1 MLAVFLFFRT
11 FLCRTLTVFMPVGER
26 RQNLLV
32 NRRRFAPRVSG
43 PSALDTGTTASRTD
57 GDMAKSGAD

>member
-1 MLAVFLFFRT
+1 MLAVFLFLRT

-32 NRRRFAPRVSG
+32 NRRRFAPRVTG
-43 PSALDTGTTASRTD
+43 PSALDTGSTASRSEGDIARPGTD
-57 GDMAKSGAD
+57 